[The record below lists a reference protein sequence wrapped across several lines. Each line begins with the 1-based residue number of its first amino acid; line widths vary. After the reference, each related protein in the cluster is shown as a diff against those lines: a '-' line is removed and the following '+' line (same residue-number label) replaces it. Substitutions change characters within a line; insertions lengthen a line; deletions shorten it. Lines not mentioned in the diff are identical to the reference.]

1 MSASGCATVKD
12 QLPESSAVVVP
23 RDAPSA
29 KSSTVLPA
37 SAVPVKVGVGSLVTV
52 LDPELMTGAAIAM
65 AQESDWPI
73 DFYILSLGVS
83 THHELTA
90 KPTIAFI
97 IGGSQIIHLKHAR
110 SMLMLDI
117 SEANT
122 KSTRV
127 DRLGCSSLLG
137 KQQG

>member
-52 LDPELMTGAAIAM
+52 LDPELMTGAAIAI
-65 AQESDWPI
+65 AQESDWPT

-83 THHELTA
+83 THHELTS
-90 KPTIAFI
+90 KPAVVFKV
-97 IGGSQIIHLKHAR
+97 GASQIIHSETWPIHVDAR
-110 SMLMLDI
+110 HF
-117 SEANT
+117 
-122 KSTRV
+122 
-127 DRLGCSSLLG
+127 
-137 KQQG
+137 